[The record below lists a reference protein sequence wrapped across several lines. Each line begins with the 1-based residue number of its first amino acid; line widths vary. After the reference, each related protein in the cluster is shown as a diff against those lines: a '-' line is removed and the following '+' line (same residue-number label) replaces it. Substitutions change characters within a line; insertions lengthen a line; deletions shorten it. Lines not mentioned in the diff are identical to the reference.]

1 MKICP
6 AGADLFHVEMERQT
20 DKPKLTTA
28 PHNFMN
34 VPKKRSPCPQHE
46 GTEREQRDIIAL

>member
-6 AGADLFHVEMERQT
+6 VEADLLEMERQT
-20 DKPKLTTA
+20 DRPKLTA
-28 PHNFMN
+28 AHRNFMN

-46 GTEREQRDIIAL
+46 ST